1 MEQHNNYSVP
11 TPDPTEVSAKEKSLI
26 FTIVV
31 VLLIVAAM
39 AVVGFIF
46 IKPAPDTIQGMGEA
60 TEVRISGKLPGR
72 ITNLYVEEGQR
83 VKAGD
88 TLVHI
93 HSSLVEARLAQ
104 AEAMEEA
111 SKATDRKVDAGTR
124 KQIINSARDVMNQA
138 AAATGIANQTYE
150 RM

>member
-1 MEQHNNYSVP
+1 MEQHTNYTP
-11 TPDPTEVSAKEKSLI
+11 APDPTEVSAKEKSLI
-26 FTIVV
+26 FTIVI

-46 IKPAPDTIQGMGEA
+46 IKPAPDTIQGMGES

-72 ITNLYVEEGQR
+72 VAKLYVEEGQR

-93 HSSLVEARLAQ
+93 HSSRVEARLAQ
-104 AEAMEEA
+104 AEAMEAA
-111 SKATDRKVDAGTR
+111 S
-124 KQIINSARDVMNQA
+124 
-138 AAATGIANQTYE
+138 
-150 RM
+150 